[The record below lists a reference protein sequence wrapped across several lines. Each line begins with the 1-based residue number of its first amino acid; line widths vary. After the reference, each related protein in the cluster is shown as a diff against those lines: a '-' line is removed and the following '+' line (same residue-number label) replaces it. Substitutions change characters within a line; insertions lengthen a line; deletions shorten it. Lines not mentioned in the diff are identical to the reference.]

1 MFAMKAVCIATALV
15 LFAGP
20 AAHAGSIIDTL
31 INESGVNLGKQK
43 FGVKKSDISSM
54 IKGFDIENRLNS
66 VKSMVKEYD
75 KAPATADR
83 GKPTDTAPA
92 ARAEDWNV
100 TPTRRDEPAVS
111 RYDDRP
117 APRSDEKSSYT
128 APTSPVKDAVAPIE
142 QKMAVAAPAPSA
154 SDPKASDPKSP
165 VGEWIT
171 EDGHG
176 HVRIRTCGEALCGV
190 VSVADPND
198 TDRHNPDASKR
209 NRPVLGL
216 PVLIDMKPAKS
227 NRWEGQIYNAK
238 NGKTYASNISLKNP
252 NVLRVE
258 GCVFGG
264 LFCGGQ
270 DWTRAKDGP
279 QG

>member
-15 LFAGP
+15 LLAGP

-31 INESGVNLGKQK
+31 INESGVSLGKH
-43 FGVKKSDISSM
+43 GVKKSDITSM
-54 IKGFDIENRLNS
+54 IKGFDIENKLNA
-66 VKSMVKEYD
+66 VKSMAKDRD

-83 GKPTDTAPA
+83 ARPVDTAPA

-117 APRSDEKSSYT
+117 ASRNDEKSSYT
-128 APTSPVKDAVAPIE
+128 SPTTPVKDAVAPVE
-142 QKMAVAAPAPSA
+142 QKIAVAPAAPA
-154 SDPKASDPKSP
+154 ASDPKSP

-171 EDGHG
+171 EDGAG

-209 NRPVLGL
+209 NRPILGL

-238 NGKTYASNISLKNP
+238 NGKTYTSNISLKNP

-258 GCVFGG
+258 GCVLGG

-270 DWTRAKDGP
+270 DWTRAKDAP

>member
-1 MFAMKAVCIATALV
+1 MFAMKAVYIATALV
-15 LFAGP
+15 LLAGP

-31 INESGVNLGKQK
+31 INESGKY
-43 FGVKKSDISSM
+43 GVKKSDINSM
-54 IKGFDIENRLNS
+54 IKGFDIENKLNS
-66 VKSMVKEYD
+66 VRAMAKERD

-83 GKPTDTAPA
+83 ARPSDTAPA

-100 TPTRRDEPAVS
+100 TPTRRDEPTVS

-117 APRSDEKSSYT
+117 ASRSDEKSGPTTYT
-128 APTSPVKDAVAPIE
+128 TPTTPVKDAVAPVD
-142 QKMAVAAPAPSA
+142 QKIAVAAPAPVV
-154 SDPKASDPKSP
+154 SDPKVSDPKSP

-171 EDGHG
+171 EDGAG

-209 NRPVLGL
+209 NRPILGL

-270 DWTRAKDGP
+270 DWTRAKDAP

>member
-1 MFAMKAVCIATALV
+1 MKAVCIATALV
-15 LFAGP
+15 LLAGP

-31 INESGVNLGKQK
+31 INESGVNLGKH
-43 FGVKKSDISSM
+43 GVKKSDINSM
-54 IKGFDIENRLNS
+54 IKGFDIENKLNAA
-66 VKSMVKEYD
+66 KAMAKERD
-75 KAPATADR
+75 KVPSTSDR
-83 GKPTDTAPA
+83 ARPSDTAPA

-117 APRSDEKSSYT
+117 ALRSDEKSGPTTYT
-128 APTSPVKDAVAPIE
+128 TPVKDAVAPVE
-142 QKMAVAAPAPSA
+142 QKIAVAAPAPA
-154 SDPKASDPKSP
+154 ASDPKSP

-171 EDGHG
+171 EDGAG

-190 VSVADPND
+190 VSVADSND

-209 NRPVLGL
+209 NRPILGL
-216 PVLIDMKPAKS
+216 PVLIDMKPARS

>member
-1 MFAMKAVCIATALV
+1 MFAMKAVCFATALV
-15 LFAGP
+15 LLAGP

-31 INESGVNLGKQK
+31 INESGVNLGKH
-43 FGVKKSDISSM
+43 GVKKSDISSM
-54 IKGFDIENRLNS
+54 IKGFDIENKLNA
-66 VKSMVKEYD
+66 VKAMAKD
-75 KAPATADR
+75 HNKAPATADR
-83 GKPTDTAPA
+83 AKPADTAPA

-117 APRSDEKSSYT
+117 ASRSDEKPSYT
-128 APTSPVKDAVAPIE
+128 TPTTTAKDSVAPVD
-142 QKMAVAAPAPSA
+142 QKIAVAAPAPVV
-154 SDPKASDPKSP
+154 SDSKASDPKSP

-209 NRPVLGL
+209 NRPILGL

-270 DWTRAKDGP
+270 DWTRAKDAP